1 MNWDTIRPMS
11 KSIPALVALAMACLL
26 GNPAHADDADRAL
39 LATFCDVAD
48 IEGSTCKRAKNYPDA
63 GSRACDV
70 KLTSDRHSGR
80 FIAAGNPLLVVNYE
94 SGCEP
99 HATDNGGA
107 VVFEQ
112 SGGKTVFR
120 SFQPGSQVNDCV
132 TLSGST
138 GQDWLVCITGHIG
151 QGHLETGVAGFVF
164 TEDAGRNVSISPDF
178 LLTAADSVGAYGAN
192 FVTCKERSKY
202 FEVSDI
208 KAGPRPQTLTA
219 TVRHADAATI
229 RKACRKGF
237 PKPKE
242 IFGKL
247 SRGDAYVPE
256 GYEKRGQFII
266 DLVTR
271 KVMPQ
276 G

>member
-1 MNWDTIRPMS
+1 MIRPMP
-11 KSIPALVALAMACLL
+11 KQFPAVVALALAGACLFAS
-26 GNPAHADDADRAL
+26 PARADDADRAL
-39 LATFCDVAD
+39 LSTFCDAAD
-48 IEGSTCKRAKNYPDA
+48 IKESTCTRARNYPDA
-63 GSRACDV
+63 GDRACDV

-112 SGGKTVFR
+112 SGGKTIFR
-120 SFQPGSQVNDCV
+120 SFQPGSQVNDCI
-132 TLSGST
+132 TLSRSAQ
-138 GQDWLVCITGHIG
+138 QDWLMCITGHIG
-151 QGHLETGVAGFVF
+151 QGNLETGVAEFVF
-164 TEDAGRNVSISPDF
+164 TQDYSRNVSISPDF
-178 LLTAADSVGAYGAN
+178 LVTAVDSIRAYGAN
-192 FVTCKERSKY
+192 VVTCKERSKY
-202 FEVSDI
+202 FEISDI
-208 KAGPRPQTLTA
+208 KAGPRPQTVTV

-229 RKACRKGF
+229 GKACRKGF

-247 SRGDAYVPE
+247 SRGEAYVPE
-256 GYEKRGQFII
+256 GYEKRGKFII

-271 KVMPQ
+271 KVTPQ
-276 G
+276 E

>member
-1 MNWDTIRPMS
+1 MP
-11 KSIPALVALAMACLL
+11 KQFPAVVALALAGACLFAS
-26 GNPAHADDADRAL
+26 PARADDADRAL
-39 LATFCDVAD
+39 LSTFCDAAD
-48 IEGSTCKRAKNYPDA
+48 IKESTCTRARNYPDA
-63 GSRACDV
+63 GNRECDV

-112 SGGKTVFR
+112 SGGKTIFR
-120 SFQPGSQVNDCV
+120 SFQPGSQVNNCV
-132 TLSGST
+132 TLPKSA
-138 GQDWLVCITGHIG
+138 GQDWLMCITGHIG
-151 QGHLETGVAGFVF
+151 QGNLETGVAEFVF
-164 TEDAGRNVSISPDF
+164 TQDYSRNVSISPDF
-178 LLTAADSVGAYGAN
+178 LVTAVDSIRAYGAN
-192 FVTCKERSKY
+192 VVTCKERSKY
-202 FEVSDI
+202 FEISDI
-208 KAGPRPQTLTA
+208 KAGPRPQTV
-219 TVRHADAATI
+219 TVTVSHADANTI

-237 PKPKE
+237 PKPKA

-247 SRGDAYVPE
+247 SRGEAYVPE
-256 GYEKRGQFII
+256 GYEKRGKLII

-271 KVMPQ
+271 KVTPQ